1 MRSPARAL
9 SLLLAALSVSLSIA
23 LLMAVRADSPF
34 PYGVRHED
42 KMRIG
47 DRLAGAAAALGEEN
61 IFAKQHQAA
70 SAAKPSS

>member
-1 MRSPARAL
+1 MRSSTQAL
-9 SLLLAALSVSLSIA
+9 ELLLAASPSLSASA

-47 DRLAGAAAALGEEN
+47 DRLAGAAAALDEEN
-61 IFAKQHQAA
+61 IFAKQHRAA
-70 SAAKPSS
+70 ATNARRD